1 MKTEA
6 KDYWKHFKAASCS
19 VSLEGAPKE
28 AVFAELVE
36 NFEKAR
42 QLTADQREAAL
53 AALIAREALAS
64 TGVGQNVA
72 IPHVKLVG
80 LEEAIFSLSI
90 HRRGLDWNSL
100 DGAPVTLLFTVLRPE
115 RPSARYHPERHLDV
129 MRWISTLG
137 RDADFRRFAMAV
149 TTKKE
154 LVELLREKSEA

>member
-6 KDYWKHFKAASCS
+6 KDYWKHFKAASCC
-19 VSLEGAPKE
+19 VSLEGTTKE

-53 AALIAREALAS
+53 EALIAREALAS

-80 LEEAIFSLSI
+80 LEEAIFSLST
-90 HRRGLDWNSL
+90 HRRGLDWNSV

-115 RPSARYHPERHLDV
+115 RPSARYQPERHLDV